1 MVNVRMPPT
10 REKSPKPRPSADLA
24 DQGRKAAARKAATT
38 VEKVARAKRAVE
50 IDLERHG
57 GVYPYAGGRLTAE
70 EVLRRSGLNRAL
82 LQKPRHTDLKSD
94 LKAWLLDIKKK
105 QLKGKKV
112 VRKAV
117 TERADN
123 AEGEINL
130 IRQRWAE
137 AELEFVEQA
146 NEIARLNRKCGE
158 LEKEI
163 RVLRSAMGSG
173 QEVTLSRDENAFL

>member
-70 EVLRRSGLNRAL
+70 EVLRRAGLNRAL

-105 QLKGKKV
+105 QLKKSFADMTYYTAASGAGV
-112 VRKAV
+112 FASGSIWFERHLFPGSAGADDEQMGAMV
-117 TERADN
+117 TNILRTFAQGPAGRDHPSTN
-123 AEGEINL
+123 NL
-130 IRQRWAE
+130 AILGIRRGY
-137 AELEFVEQA
+137 V
-146 NEIARLNRKCGE
+146 
-158 LEKEI
+158 
-163 RVLRSAMGSG
+163 
-173 QEVTLSRDENAFL
+173 